1 MPDGPS
7 LMHLMMADGRVIS
20 GVMTQQS
27 ERTITLQTPQEP
39 ITVDRN
45 EIEASKQSPHSIM
58 PEGQLQ
64 NLTAEQIRDLVGYLM
79 SPNQVPLPVAE

>member
-1 MPDGPS
+1 
-7 LMHLMMADGRVIS
+7 
-20 GVMTQQS
+20 
-27 ERTITLQTPQEP
+27 
-39 ITVDRN
+39 
-45 EIEASKQSPHSIM
+45 M